1 MEERDIRFLRQA
13 FVIAQRAREHG
24 NHPFGALLVSPD
36 SNVLLE
42 AENTVITESDC
53 TGHAEMNLV
62 RNASKR
68 FDRALLLRCTLYA
81 STEPC
86 VMCAGAIFWSYISRL
101 VYGLSSARLY
111 ELVGKSST
119 DPHPRLSCREV
130 LAGGGSRV
138 EVIGSALEAEAEEVH
153 EGFWH

>member
-1 MEERDIRFLRQA
+1 MEERDFRFLRQA

-36 SNVLLE
+36 GSVLLE
-42 AENTVITESDC
+42 AENTVITECDC
-53 TGHAEMNLV
+53 TAHAEMNLV

-68 FDRALLLRCTLYA
+68 FDRALLHGSTLYA

-86 VMCAGAIFWSYISRL
+86 VMCAGAIFWGCIGCV

-119 DPHPRLSCREV
+119 DPRLRLSCREV

-138 EVIGSALEAEAEEVH
+138 EVIGPALEAEAEEVH
-153 EGFWH
+153 KGFWH